1 MYTYG
6 FYGFSWFYFVAQ
18 FITLIL
24 NVCYPKIANSK
35 HGIGN
40 RGGDNGDTQNEGRN
54 YQVHIDS

>member
-35 HGIGN
+35 HGKGN
-40 RGGDNGDTQNEGRN
+40 WGGDNGDTQNEGRN